1 MAARSTVPAPAGRA
15 GLAEQSVPVGIVAG
29 VVAAAS
35 LGAIGYAVWMHYRA
49 RDAEFRYDLS
59 GLRMTDPNL
68 IVCEEIGP
76 GFKTGFQ
83 RSRAIALDANGV
95 VYVSG
100 DRAVRRFDAAGTSLG
115 ETKIDGEPGCLAVGP
130 DASLYVALG
139 GRVAVCDPNGRVKAT
154 WPAADE
160 RAIITSIAVTDT
172 DVFLADAGGR
182 VVRRCDRSG
191 KLLNEIGRKDANRN
205 IPGFVIPSP
214 YFDVAMA
221 PDGLLRVASPGRHRI
236 EAYTAE
242 GDLAL
247 SWGRPSAGP
256 RGFCGCCNPV
266 NFALMP
272 SDKGFGDF
280 AGFVTCEKGLTRVTL
295 YDPDGGFVGVVAG
308 CESFQRHDELLSG
321 KPAATPHAA
330 LDVAV
335 DGRGRIFVL
344 DTCLNE
350 VRVFKRKPPP
360 PAGEGERGEQP

>member
-1 MAARSTVPAPAGRA
+1 
-15 GLAEQSVPVGIVAG
+15 VAG

-35 LGAIGYAVWMHYRA
+35 LGAIGYAVWSSYRG
-49 RDAEFRYDLS
+49 RDARFNYDLS
-59 GLRMTDPNL
+59 RLRKTDPNL

-83 RSRAIALDANGV
+83 RSRAIAIDANGV
-95 VYVSG
+95 VHVSG
-100 DRAVRRFDAAGTSLG
+100 DRSIRRFDAAGRPLG
-115 ETKIDGEPGCLAVGP
+115 ETKIDGEPGCLAVDR
-130 DASLYVALG
+130 DATLYVALA
-139 GRVAVCDPNGRVKAT
+139 GRVAVYAADGRVKAT

-160 RAIITSIAVTDT
+160 RAMITSIAVTDT

-182 VVRRCDRSG
+182 IVRRCDKSG
-191 KLLNEIGRKDANRN
+191 KLLNEIGRKDADRN
-205 IPGFVIPSP
+205 IPGFVIPSA
-214 YFDVAMA
+214 YFDIAMA

-236 EAYTAE
+236 EAYTVE
-242 GDLAL
+242 GDLEL
-247 SWGRPSAGP
+247 SWGRPSGGP

-272 SDKGFGDF
+272 SDRGFGDF

-295 YDPDGGFVGVVAG
+295 YDPDGGFLGVVAG
-308 CESFQRHDELLSG
+308 CESFKRHDELLAG

-360 PAGEGERGEQP
+360 PSQPTGDAERGEQP